1 MFPPLRAAY
10 AGIVCGMGWM
20 REAGVT
26 TYKRC
31 RFNPRHW
38 CVTFAALVLLSPVV
52 GSAEEI
58 QGSDPASPGHWQIE
72 QRFGYVTTF
81 ESTIPGTPAA
91 SVSQH
96 AITGETEIGYSP
108 TDWYEIALTSPY
120 AYARMNNTL
129 IMPNATNE
137 PPGYAL
143 QSGGFTIRQ
152 TFIQSDREERT
163 IFFGFVVRSIF
174 SPPGTLTP
182 DLFVENKQGIGG
194 AQAPRFI
201 QDANPRF
208 AGMLTPI
215 VGVHLPDDYELIFN
229 ANFDFAIG
237 TAGSA
242 FEPSIRIV
250 KNLNDKW
257 AVGIEHFANVGP
269 IDHWLPLNQEMQ
281 TLYAVADTKVKG
293 LELSFGLGYGLTAA
307 FRGLAVKTSIGKDF

>member
-1 MFPPLRAAY
+1 MFPPLRPAY

-20 REAGVT
+20 RELGVS
-26 TYKRC
+26 TYKRR
-31 RFNPRHW
+31 RFTPRHW
-38 CVTFAALVLLSPVV
+38 CVAFAVLVVLSPVV

-81 ESTIPGTPAA
+81 ESTIPGTAA
-91 SVSQH
+91 ALASQH

-129 IMPNATNE
+129 TTPNATNE
-137 PPGYAL
+137 SLGYAL

-182 DLFVENKQGIGG
+182 DLFVANKQGIGG

-215 VGVHLPDDYELIFN
+215 VGVHLPDDYEMIFN

-237 TAGSA
+237 SAGSA

-250 KNLNDKW
+250 KNVNDKW
-257 AVGIEHFANVGP
+257 AIGIEHFANVGP
-269 IDHWLPLNQEMQ
+269 IDHWLPLNQQMQ
-281 TLYAVADTKVKG
+281 TLYAVADTKFKG

>member
-1 MFPPLRAAY
+1 
-10 AGIVCGMGWM
+10 M
-20 REAGVT
+20 REGGVS
-26 TYKRC
+26 TYKC
-31 RFNPRHW
+31 RRFSLRHW
-38 CVTFAALVLLSPVV
+38 CVTSAALVLLSPVV

-91 SVSQH
+91 LASQH

-129 IMPNATNE
+129 MMPNATNE
-137 PPGYAL
+137 SLGYGL
-143 QSGGFTIRQ
+143 QSGGFTVRQ

-182 DLFVENKQGIGG
+182 DLFVANKQGIGG
-194 AQAPRFI
+194 AQAPQFI
-201 QDANPRF
+201 QNANPHF

-215 VGVHLPDDYELIFN
+215 VGVHLPDDYEMIFN

-237 TAGSA
+237 AAGSA

-257 AVGIEHFANVGP
+257 AIGIEHFANVGP
-269 IDHWLPLNQEMQ
+269 IDHWLPLNQQMQ
-281 TLYAVADTKVKG
+281 TLYAVADTKLKG

-307 FRGLAVKTSIGKDF
+307 FRGLALKTSIGKDF

>member
-1 MFPPLRAAY
+1 MFPPLRPAY

-20 REAGVT
+20 RELGVS
-26 TYKRC
+26 TYKRR
-31 RFNPRHW
+31 RFTPRHW
-38 CVTFAALVLLSPVV
+38 CVAFAVLVVLSPVV

-81 ESTIPGTPAA
+81 ESTIPGTAA
-91 SVSQH
+91 ALASQH

-129 IMPNATNE
+129 TTPNATNE
-137 PPGYAL
+137 SLGYAL

-182 DLFVENKQGIGG
+182 DLFVANKQGIGG

-215 VGVHLPDDYELIFN
+215 VGVHFPDDYEMIFN

-237 TAGSA
+237 SAGSA

-250 KNLNDKW
+250 KNVNDKW
-257 AVGIEHFANVGP
+257 AIGIEHFANVGP
-269 IDHWLPLNQEMQ
+269 IDHWLPLNQQMQ
-281 TLYAVADTKVKG
+281 TLYAVADTKFKG

>member
-1 MFPPLRAAY
+1 
-10 AGIVCGMGWM
+10 M
-20 REAGVT
+20 REVGVS
-26 TYKRC
+26 TYKRR
-31 RFNPRHW
+31 RFTPRHW
-38 CVTFAALVLLSPVV
+38 CVAFAVLVVLSPVV

-81 ESTIPGTPAA
+81 ESTIPGTAA
-91 SVSQH
+91 ALASQH

-129 IMPNATNE
+129 TMPNATNE
-137 PPGYAL
+137 TLGYAL

-182 DLFVENKQGIGG
+182 DLFVANKQGIGG

-215 VGVHLPDDYELIFN
+215 VGVHLPDDYEMIFN

-237 TAGSA
+237 SAGSA

-250 KNLNDKW
+250 KNVNDKW
-257 AVGIEHFANVGP
+257 AIGIEHFANVGP
-269 IDHWLPLNQEMQ
+269 IDHWLPLNQQMQ
-281 TLYAVADTKVKG
+281 TLYAVADTKFKG
-293 LELSFGLGYGLTAA
+293 LELSFGVGYGLTAA
-307 FRGLAVKTSIGKDF
+307 FRGLAFKTSIGKDF